1 MLTDEQKALMAH
13 VRKQTPIDIARSLC
27 EVQPLDDVDFVALM
41 NDPLAQLL
49 ITRFAERLKGDKE

>member
-27 EVQPLDDVDFVALM
+27 EVQPLDNVNFVELK
-41 NDPLAQLL
+41 NDPVAQLL
-49 ITRFAERLKGDKE
+49 TTRFAERLKGNKE